1 MGLQSD
7 TWGGLLS
14 SGHWR
19 DTAEALATHQ
29 GLGPQVTFS
38 GPWGS
43 GMPASGLP
51 LGPLPGPLPALSR
64 LPVKAFCFSA
74 IYSEGS
80 AASSY
85 F

>member
-1 MGLQSD
+1 MGLQGD
-7 TWGGLLS
+7 TQGGLLS
-14 SGHWR
+14 PGTGAR
-19 DTAEALATHQ
+19 QPEPRLPTV
-29 GLGPQVTFS
+29 GLGMQ
-38 GPWGS
+38 
-43 GMPASGLP
+43 ASGLP

-64 LPVKAFCFSA
+64 LPFKAFCFSA